1 MSTLDKLRN
10 LNLPSDTVVS
20 VRHISDQVDVNL
32 GSWEKEEYAFG
43 ECDIS
48 TTFSQFISTP
58 GLQATWG
65 DQTMNDWLKEQKVL
79 TEDITPENRQTV
91 MENLAKELNSW
102 NKAYDTEIFEYE
114 TEQHDYKWGEI
125 SFQFQVEVP
134 LGNLLETSPD
144 MRNVGTWELS
154 VETES
159 LGYITLS

>member
-10 LNLPSDTVVS
+10 LNLPSDTVVT
-20 VRHISDQVDVNL
+20 VRHISDEVDVNL

-114 TEQHDYKWGEI
+114 TERHDYKWGEI

-134 LGNLLETSPD
+134 LGNLLETTPD

>member
-58 GLQATWG
+58 ELQATWG

-91 MENLAKELNSW
+91 SENLAKELTW
-102 NKAYDTEIFEYE
+102 DKAYDTEIFEYE
-114 TEQHDYKWGEI
+114 TEQHDYKYGEI
-125 SFQFQVEVP
+125 SFQFEVEVP

-144 MRNVGTWELS
+144 MRDVGTWELS

>member
-10 LNLPSDTVVS
+10 LNLPSDTVVT
-20 VRHISDQVDVNL
+20 VRHISDEVDVNL

-125 SFQFQVEVP
+125 SFQFEVTVP
-134 LGNLLETSPD
+134 LGNLLEASPD

-159 LGYITLS
+159 LGHITLS

>member
-10 LNLPSDTVVS
+10 LNLPSDTVVT
-20 VRHISDQVDVNL
+20 VRHISDEVDVNL
-32 GSWEKEEYAFG
+32 GSWEKVEYAFG

-58 GLQATWG
+58 GLQATVAGW
-65 DQTMNDWLKEQKVL
+65 TMEDLRKEHQAL
-79 TEDITPENRQTV
+79 TEEITPENRQTV
-91 MENLAKELNSW
+91 MENLAKELNTW
-102 NKAYDTEIFEYE
+102 DKAYDKDIFEYE

-125 SFQFQVEVP
+125 SFQFQAEVP

-144 MRNVGTWELS
+144 MRDVGTWELS